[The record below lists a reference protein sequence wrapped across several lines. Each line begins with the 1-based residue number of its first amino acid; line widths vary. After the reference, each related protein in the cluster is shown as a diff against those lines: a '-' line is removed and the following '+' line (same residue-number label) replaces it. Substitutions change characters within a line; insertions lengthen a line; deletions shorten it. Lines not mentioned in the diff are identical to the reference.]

1 MPKSSGFKGW
11 KRRSVKHYEM
21 FVNEIKVADA
31 KIKKKT
37 NKWHAK
43 LKVALW
49 EINGTLEDSFDN
61 LEDAVRWLNKERQD
75 LSKRVFG

>member
-11 KRRSVKHYEM
+11 KRRSLKHYEM
-21 FVNEIKVADA
+21 YVNEIKVADA
-31 KIKKKT
+31 KIKKKA

-49 EINGTLEDSFDN
+49 EINGALEDKFEQFD
-61 LEDAVRWLNKERQD
+61 DALKWLNNERQD